1 MMCPRLLP
9 FLLSLGLTGC
19 VPDTLEP
26 PPPGAEIAVV
36 SHLGFGREE
45 PEGQSLGH
53 DLDGRVSGEDDVE
66 GCGVADLTHVLTGEQ
81 GIDNSF
87 AGLLPALELAGAG
100 PLEDLIQNSVLSGE
114 LLILL
119 EMEGRNDP
127 TTECIDLTM
136 TRAVGPPRLGGD
148 GEILPGQTFDRDLE
162 APSAQVPCAQES
174 GSVLRGD
181 ELELRLPLRVFDEF
195 IDITLYRGIIEAEI
209 SEDGRMTGVISGGL
223 SVLELEQNV
232 AALDGIGDQIP
243 ALIGPLLDAN
253 ADLAPTGFG
262 SCSELSVVL
271 TFEAVS
277 AYVFD

>member
-1 MMCPRLLP
+1 MRHTRLLLP
-9 FLLSLGLTGC
+9 LLGLSLAGC
-19 VPDTLEP
+19 VPEEP
-26 PPPGAEIAVV
+26 EPAATEPEIAVV

-53 DLDGRVSGEDDVE
+53 DLDGRISAEDDAQ
-66 GCGVADLTHVLTGEQ
+66 GCGVVDLTHVVTGEP

-119 EMEGRNDP
+119 EMQGLNDP
-127 TTECIDLTM
+127 AAECIDLTLA
-136 TRAVGPPRLGGD
+136 RAVGPPRLGGD
-148 GEILPGQTFDRDLE
+148 GAILPGQTFERDLE
-162 APSAQVPCAQES
+162 APSAQVPCAQAN
-174 GSVLRGD
+174 GATLRGED
-181 ELELRLPLRVFDEF
+181 LELRLPLRVFDEF
-195 IDITLYRGIIEAEI
+195 IDITLYDGVIEAEMD
-209 SEDGRMTGVISGGL
+209 EDGSMTGVISGGL

-271 TFEAVS
+271 TFETVS